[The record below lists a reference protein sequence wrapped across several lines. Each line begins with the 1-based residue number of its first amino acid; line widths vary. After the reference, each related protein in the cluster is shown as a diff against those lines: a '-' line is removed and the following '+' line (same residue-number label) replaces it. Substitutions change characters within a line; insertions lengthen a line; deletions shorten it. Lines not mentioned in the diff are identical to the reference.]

1 MDKFSAED
9 RLKALQDLSE
19 RSSIKTD
26 KDPHSLISQMLVEY
40 GLLIVLI
47 AAFVMLMMGS
57 AGEHVNEIWSR
68 INSGISR

>member
-1 MDKFSAED
+1 MDKLSAED
-9 RLKALQDLSE
+9 RLKALQDLPE
-19 RSSIKTD
+19 RSSIKPE
-26 KDPHSLISQMLVEY
+26 KDPRSLISQMLVEY

>member
-1 MDKFSAED
+1 MDKLSAEE
-9 RLKALQDLSE
+9 RLRALQNLSE

-26 KDPHSLISQMLVEY
+26 KDPRSLISQMLVEY

-47 AAFVMLMMGS
+47 AVVVMLMMGS
-57 AGEHVNEIWSR
+57 AGEHVNELWSR